1 MLQDL
6 QLFLVV
12 TIAFGA
18 VPSVEPQP
26 ILWHVVTVIE
36 DFAFE
41 AVQKQDTAFF
51 RIVWAAIVLA
61 SQFGKVVVKLP
72 VDLRRILVVV
82 LRSALAGRRSR
93 RVGFPI
99 HQRTMS
105 GILRKQVEQ
114 KCGPCARGS
123 NDEQWPPNGDR

>member
-6 QLFLVV
+6 QLCLVV

-61 SQFGKVVVKLP
+61 SQFGKIVVKLP

-82 LRSALAGRRSR
+82 LRRSEER
-93 RVGFPI
+93 RVGKECRSRWSPY
-99 HQRTMS
+99 H
-105 GILRKQVEQ
+105 
-114 KCGPCARGS
+114 
-123 NDEQWPPNGDR
+123 